1 MNDYL
6 FNENNYLVLGGGAGE
21 EQLNDHAHLSQESNF
36 VSVLT
41 ELFRDYF
48 SSVRAEGVSPY
59 FPNYFCPINI
69 FPPELINFQINNDN
83 PIIIS
88 RIK

>member
-1 MNDYL
+1 MSDYL

-36 VSVLT
+36 VSVPT

-59 FPNYFCPINI
+59 SLNYFC
-69 FPPELINFQINNDN
+69 PELINFQINNDN